1 MFSGAWHCLRLS
13 ALEAHDLALSK
24 LERNLDRDRDDVQQL
39 ARAGHLKSEILRERY
54 YSELRPNLMAH
65 QARHEMT
72 LHTEQQVDVKAA
84 ICDVFKGVL
93 HRLGEGNTRPDGQSL
108 QMVVEQWPGG
118 RWFRDLGNGTGHL
131 WGHVQ
136 VVKAPVLLE
145 LSGPMFMSYPALNHV
160 EVKLLEIPG
169 GTKVTI
175 RHRALGFLD
184 ETHRQNIGG
193 GWKYL
198 LDTV

>member
-1 MFSGAWHCLRLS
+1 MKF
-13 ALEAHDLALSK
+13 E
-24 LERNLDRDRDDVQQL
+24 
-39 ARAGHLKSEILRERY
+39 
-54 YSELRPNLMAH
+54 
-65 QARHEMT
+65 EMT
-72 LHTEQQVDVKAA
+72 LDTEQQIDVKAA
-84 ICDVFKGVL
+84 IGDVFKGVL
-93 HRLGEGNTRPDGQSL
+93 RRLGEGNTRPDGQSL
-108 QMVVEQWPGG
+108 QMVLEQWPGG

-131 WGHVQ
+131 WAHVQ

-169 GTKVTI
+169 GTKVTL

-193 GWKYL
+193 GWKHL
-198 LDTV
+198 LDSVNKDFSKT